1 MNPDRTG
8 CSSLANFKFFSE
20 ASAPRSCCI
29 TVTAH
34 ATRRSGESVARPTML
49 VDRDKFRFAYEELKA
64 DGRLCPVH
72 VYVST
77 ADVDSCCA
85 FRILKS
91 MMCSDGI
98 PFSAYPVSGY
108 QELQNLGEKL
118 PKDGQNR
125 SIVLINCGGTENV
138 KELLGASPPA
148 LERRMRG
155 RPARLTARDEFKSRR
170 SPSPQP
176 PTVTGLPEG
185 TRVFVFDSHRPLD
198 LENTRSDNRDV
209 PCCATSARARDLPRA
224 RLRLWRLGPGLRRRL
239 RGGRGD
245 EDDGDEDEDDGDKEN
260 AGDAENVNEDG
271 ASKKSSKRKREEE
284 AARLASPRRVDSAAS
299 RSSSSAWRT
308 TAAAPSTVAPRVF

>member
-1 MNPDRTG
+1 M
-8 CSSLANFKFFSE
+8 
-20 ASAPRSCCI
+20 
-29 TVTAH
+29 
-34 ATRRSGESVARPTML
+34 
-49 VDRDKFRFAYEELKA
+49 
-64 DGRLCPVH
+64 H

-155 RPARLTARDEFKSRR
+155 RPARLTARDEFQKSRR

-209 PCCATSARARDLPRA
+209 LVLRDEREGEETFPEPDSDY
-224 RLRLWRLGPGLRRRL
+224 GDSDQDSDDDSEEDES
-239 RGGRGD
+239 D

-271 ASKKSSKRKREEE
+271 ASKSSKRKREEE
-284 AARLASPRRVDSAAS
+284 RRAAGVPSPSRPSTPPPAEAARARGVLQPRLLLRSRRGSSDVRHRARHAQGLVGQALPAVVGHRVAH
-299 RSSSSAWRT
+299 
-308 TAAAPSTVAPRVF
+308 

>member
-20 ASAPRSCCI
+20 ASAPRSCSHHSDRARDAPER
-29 TVTAH
+29 T
-34 ATRRSGESVARPTML
+34 VARPTML
-49 VDRDKFRFAYEELKA
+49 VDRDKFRFAYEELRA
-64 DGRLCPVH
+64 DGRTCPVH

-138 KELLGASPPA
+138 KELLGRVRPHA
-148 LERRMRG
+148 LERRSASFLS
-155 RPARLTARDEFKSRR
+155 RPARLTARDAR
-170 SPSPQP
+170 
-176 PTVTGLPEG
+176 
-185 TRVFVFDSHRPLD
+185 FDSPR
-198 LENTRSDNRDV
+198 TR
-209 PCCATSARARDLPRA
+209 
-224 RLRLWRLGPGLRRRL
+224 
-239 RGGRGD
+239 
-245 EDDGDEDEDDGDKEN
+245 
-260 AGDAENVNEDG
+260 
-271 ASKKSSKRKREEE
+271 
-284 AARLASPRRVDSAAS
+284 
-299 RSSSSAWRT
+299 
-308 TAAAPSTVAPRVF
+308 PSTLPFFALNPPP

>member
-148 LERRMRG
+148 LEAECAAAQHAS
-155 RPARLTARDEFKSRR
+155 RPATNFK
-170 SPSPQP
+170 
-176 PTVTGLPEG
+176 
-185 TRVFVFDSHRPLD
+185 
-198 LENTRSDNRDV
+198 NRD
-209 PCCATSARARDLPRA
+209 AH
-224 RLRLWRLGPGLRRRL
+224 LRP
-239 RGGRGD
+239 
-245 EDDGDEDEDDGDKEN
+245 N
-260 AGDAENVNEDG
+260 
-271 ASKKSSKRKREEE
+271 
-284 AARLASPRRVDSAAS
+284 P
-299 RSSSSAWRT
+299 
-308 TAAAPSTVAPRVF
+308 PP

>member
-1 MNPDRTG
+1 MALRI
-8 CSSLANFKFFSE
+8 SNFSRKQP
-20 ASAPRSCCI
+20 APRSCCRI
-29 TVTAH
+29 VTAH
-34 ATRRSGESVARPTML
+34 ATRRGGESVARPTML

-148 LERRMRG
+148 L
-155 RPARLTARDEFKSRR
+155 
-170 SPSPQP
+170 
-176 PTVTGLPEG
+176 
-185 TRVFVFDSHRPLD
+185 
-198 LENTRSDNRDV
+198 
-209 PCCATSARARDLPRA
+209 
-224 RLRLWRLGPGLRRRL
+224 
-239 RGGRGD
+239 
-245 EDDGDEDEDDGDKEN
+245 
-260 AGDAENVNEDG
+260 
-271 ASKKSSKRKREEE
+271 
-284 AARLASPRRVDSAAS
+284 
-299 RSSSSAWRT
+299 
-308 TAAAPSTVAPRVF
+308 

>member
-1 MNPDRTG
+1 
-8 CSSLANFKFFSE
+8 
-20 ASAPRSCCI
+20 
-29 TVTAH
+29 
-34 ATRRSGESVARPTML
+34 ML

-155 RPARLTARDEFKSRR
+155 RPARLTARDEFQKIATLTFAPTPHRNRPSRGHAR
-170 SPSPQP
+170 VRLRQPSP
-176 PTVTGLPEG
+176 V
-185 TRVFVFDSHRPLD
+185 
-198 LENTRSDNRDV
+198 
-209 PCCATSARARDLPRA
+209 
-224 RLRLWRLGPGLRRRL
+224 GP
-239 RGGRGD
+239 
-245 EDDGDEDEDDGDKEN
+245 
-260 AGDAENVNEDG
+260 
-271 ASKKSSKRKREEE
+271 
-284 AARLASPRRVDSAAS
+284 
-299 RSSSSAWRT
+299 
-308 TAAAPSTVAPRVF
+308 